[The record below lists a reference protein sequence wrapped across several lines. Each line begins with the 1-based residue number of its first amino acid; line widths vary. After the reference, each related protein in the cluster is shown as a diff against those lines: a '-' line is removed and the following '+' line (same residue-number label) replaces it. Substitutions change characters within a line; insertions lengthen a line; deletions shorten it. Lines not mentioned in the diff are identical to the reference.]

1 MGSRLSTM
9 ENLVKIKEI
18 ENSFWKDKK
27 VLITG
32 HTGFKGSWLTIWLN
46 KFGAKVYGISL
57 APDQKP
63 SLFEKAKISRHC
75 ESIICDIRDYQ
86 NTEFHI
92 KKINPEIIFHL
103 AAQPLVNE
111 GYINPINTFST
122 NVMGSINIL
131 NISRNIDNLRSL
143 IVITT
148 DKVYKNKEWDFPYR
162 ENDELGGSDPYSA
175 SKASLE
181 IIINSFRESFFK
193 DKKVTIFSA
202 RAGNV
207 IGGGD
212 WSKNRIIPDTI
223 KAWQSSSPLNIRRPD
238 FIRPWQHVLEPLFG
252 YLLIAQHSYTTL
264 SLKKA
269 YNLGP
274 NTSELITVR
283 ELVEISKKYIQDLKV
298 KFNTKDT
305 FHESGKLLLEN
316 SLAKKDLGYSPRWDI
331 EKSIQRTI
339 EWYKEFYQGSDAF
352 DLCLKDICCFER

>member
-1 MGSRLSTM
+1 M
-9 ENLVKIKEI
+9 ENMVKTNKLEK
-18 ENSFWKDKK
+18 SFWKGKK
-27 VLITG
+27 VLVTG

-46 KFGAKVYGISL
+46 QIGAKVYGISL

-63 SLFEKAKISRHC
+63 SLFEKAGISRYC
-75 ESIICDIRDYQ
+75 KSIICDIRDYE
-86 NTEFHI
+86 NTNHYI
-92 KKINPEIIFHL
+92 KEINPEIIFHL
-103 AAQPLVNE
+103 AAQPLVKE
-111 GYINPINTFST
+111 SYENPLNTFST
-122 NVMGSINIL
+122 NIMGSINIL
-131 NISRNIDNLRSL
+131 NISRNIKNLKTL

-193 DKKVTIFSA
+193 DKKVNIFSA

-212 WSKNRIIPDTI
+212 WSKDRLIPDTI
-223 KAWQSSSPLNIRRPD
+223 KAWKSSSFLNIRRPD

-252 YLLIAQHSYTTL
+252 YMLIAQHSNKECF
-264 SLKKA
+264 LKKA
-269 YNLGP
+269 YNFGP

-298 KFNTKDT
+298 KFNYEDT

-316 SLAKKDLGYSPRWDI
+316 SLAKKDLGYCPRWDL
-331 EKSIQRTI
+331 EKTIKRTI
-339 EWYKEFYQGSDAF
+339 EWYKGFYEGNDAF
-352 DLCLKDICCFER
+352 DLCLKDIYFFER